1 MSVQEGMDGL
11 PEPQAGA
18 FRGAPIVR
26 ACGSPHCAN
35 KASAPPLVPNQH
47 RFYFMQ
53 TDDPKTG
60 IIGLFIQ
67 GATSI
72 TIGAKRLR
80 FVPIIN
86 AYDPTSSLQP
96 RPRRLIFTP
105 SPEAAG

>member
-1 MSVQEGMDGL
+1 V
-11 PEPQAGA
+11 
-18 FRGAPIVR
+18 
-26 ACGSPHCAN
+26 
-35 KASAPPLVPNQH
+35 
-47 RFYFMQ
+47 Q

-67 GATSI
+67 GAISV

-96 RPRRLIFTP
+96 RPRRLILTP
-105 SPEAAG
+105 SPEAAGKSLRTFVDAALPLDERGQGFGNRLVLSCVSQHSRPF